1 MRTEELTAGWLAQGR
16 VPGAGVCDVRR
27 EVALPFLLADLR
39 DACGREGLFL
49 RAWELSREVARPAEP
64 PRSHAERVLLT
75 LDGVLGAGEL
85 FIGGKA
91 RGRLRPHMEVDL
103 SEDLRGGPC
112 RVALR
117 FAPHLPRL
125 YPGERG
131 RELPVESKLLS
142 ARVRSVYRLRIE
154 GVEVRGNLAR
164 VRLFAYG
171 AGRVRLC
178 LRLLAGEELLSSEN
192 VEVPVQVGSQVVE
205 RPVDRKGHAFAVLR
219 VRADL
224 AGEGCD
230 EAEGFCGPEGEAHAF
245 AHFFARPDEAM
256 LQAARRAGFDA
267 AALHVYPY
275 EALLRACA
283 DERKI
288 DLILTTGGTGLSPR
302 DVTPEA
308 TADVLER
315 EIRAIPVAM
324 WVEGLKVTPNAMLSR
339 AVAGTRGSSLIVN
352 LPGSEKAARENLAAV
367 LGALEHALHMIAA
380 EGHG

>member
-27 EVALPFLLADLR
+27 EVALPFLLADLCG
-39 DACGREGLFL
+39 ACGREGLFL

-164 VRLFAYG
+164 VRLFAY
-171 AGRVRLC
+171 L
-178 LRLLAGEELLSSEN
+178 
-192 VEVPVQVGSQVVE
+192 
-205 RPVDRKGHAFAVLR
+205 
-219 VRADL
+219 
-224 AGEGCD
+224 
-230 EAEGFCGPEGEAHAF
+230 
-245 AHFFARPDEAM
+245 
-256 LQAARRAGFDA
+256 
-267 AALHVYPY
+267 
-275 EALLRACA
+275 
-283 DERKI
+283 
-288 DLILTTGGTGLSPR
+288 
-302 DVTPEA
+302 
-308 TADVLER
+308 
-315 EIRAIPVAM
+315 
-324 WVEGLKVTPNAMLSR
+324 
-339 AVAGTRGSSLIVN
+339 SLI
-352 LPGSEKAARENLAAV
+352 
-367 LGALEHALHMIAA
+367 HI
-380 EGHG
+380 